1 MPTETTA
8 DLKQLAAD
16 VLARALKAGA
26 SDAETVVYEGDEFS
40 AKVRLGQVETL
51 KESGSRAI
59 GLRVYIASGL
69 GSSPDQR
76 TASTSSSD
84 FSSESIDRLV
94 SGAVTLARITSED
107 PFAGLPEPEAFGQH
121 PAAGQ
126 HLYFED
132 VNLQPPSARIEIAR
146 VCEAAALAYDPR
158 IRNSGGGDF
167 DAATA
172 HKVLINSRGF
182 AGEFRRSYCGF
193 STQPIAHDDDG
204 NMQRNY
210 WYSSERTTLLL
221 EDAVNVGQEAA
232 RRTLRRL
239 GARRVKTQRAPVVC
253 SPEVARSIIG
263 NIFDAAN
270 GDAIYRH
277 ASFFAGKLGERVAGD
292 NVTVIDDGTLVFTRP
307 TNPNP
312 APGANRNTG
321 DADVYE
327 GGVQPGILS
336 GDDIGIQVGGF
347 GTAPFDGE
355 GLPTR
360 RTVLVENG
368 VLKNYV
374 MNTYTA
380 RKLGMASTGNAS
392 RSLASNP
399 GIGAGNFF
407 LQPGTLTPKQ
417 IIGDVK
423 SGLYVTE
430 TMGFGVNLVTGDYSQ
445 GAAGLWIENGEL
457 AYPVEEITIAGNL
470 KDMYQNI
477 SAIGNDLVFRS
488 SSAAPTLRIDGMTIA
503 GS

>member
-1 MPTETTA
+1 MPTETIA
-8 DLKQLAAD
+8 AIDLKQLAAD

-26 SDAETVVYEGDEFS
+26 TDAEAVVYEGDEFDVR
-40 AKVRLGQVETL
+40 VRLGQVETL
-51 KESGSRAI
+51 KESGSRAV
-59 GLRVYIASGL
+59 GLRVFIASGP
-69 GSSPDQR
+69 GSSPAQR

-84 FSSESIDRLV
+84 FSPESIDRLV

-121 PAAGQ
+121 DVAAQ
-126 HLYFED
+126 HLYFDD
-132 VNLQPPSARIEIAR
+132 VNQQPPAQRIEIAR
-146 VCEAAALAYDPR
+146 QVEAAAMAYDTR
-158 IRNSGGGDF
+158 IQNSGGGDF

-172 HKVLINSRGF
+172 HKIMMNSRGF
-182 AGEFRRSYCGF
+182 TGEYRRSYCGF
-193 STQPIAHDDDG
+193 SAQPIAHDQAG

-210 WYSSERTTLLL
+210 WYSNARTTRLL
-221 EDAVNVGQEAA
+221 EDPVAIGHEAA
-232 RRTLRRL
+232 RRALRRL
-239 GARRVKTQRAPVVC
+239 GARRVPTQQAPVVF
-253 SPEVARSIIG
+253 SPEIARSIIG

-277 ASFFAGKLGERVAGD
+277 ATFFADLLGQRVAGD
-292 NVTVIDDGTLVFTRP
+292 NITVIDDGTLVFDT
-307 TNPNP
+307 
-312 APGANRNTG
+312 AF
-321 DADVYE
+321 DHE
-327 GGVQPGILS
+327 GGSPGSAGAIKT
-336 GDDIGIQVGGF
+336 GGF
-347 GTAPFDGE
+347 GTSPFDGE

-360 RTVLVENG
+360 RTVLVEDG
-368 VLKNYV
+368 ILKSYV

-380 RKLGMASTGNAS
+380 RKLSLASTGNAS

-407 LQPGTLTPKQ
+407 LQPGTLTPEQ

-423 SGLYVTE
+423 NGLYVTE

-470 KDMYQNI
+470 KDMYRNI

-488 SSAAPTLRIDGMTIA
+488 ASAAPTLRIEGMTIA